1 MNSEELHNEA
11 KRLIPGGVSSPVR
24 AYKPYPVYIK
34 SGSGSKIRD
43 VDGKEYIDYCMGFGP
58 LILGHAN
65 PTIISKVKEEMDGG
79 VLFGAPIEQEITLA
93 KKITSHFPMD
103 MVRFVNTGTEAT
115 MSALRLARGYTK
127 RDKII
132 KIEGAFHGA
141 HDAVLAKAGSGAA
154 TIPSSPGVP
163 DDFTKNTILVPY
175 NDLDAVESAIKESKD
190 EIAALILE
198 PIMGNVGVVLPKD
211 DYLESLREITAS
223 NDILLIFDEVITG
236 FRIGIGGVQ
245 SRYGIVP
252 DLTTLGKIVGGGFPI
267 GIFGGRADIMERV
280 APNGDVYQAGTFS
293 GNPISLTAGI
303 ATIDI
308 LEKENVYESID
319 AMGESIRKGLNEVVS
334 DLGLDYVVSGIGSM
348 FQIFFTGGEVKDYN
362 DVKRSD
368 LDSFMNMFRSML
380 KNGVFLPPSQF
391 ETNFVSYA
399 HTSGDVEE
407 TIAAY
412 EASLRG

>member
-34 SGSGSKIRD
+34 SGSGSKIKD

-65 PTIISKVKEEMDGG
+65 QTIISKVKEEMDGG

-211 DYLESLREITAS
+211 GYLEGIREITAS

-236 FRIGIGGVQ
+236 FRIGIG
-245 SRYGIVP
+245 
-252 DLTTLGKIVGGGFPI
+252 
-267 GIFGGRADIMERV
+267 
-280 APNGDVYQAGTFS
+280 
-293 GNPISLTAGI
+293 
-303 ATIDI
+303 
-308 LEKENVYESID
+308 
-319 AMGESIRKGLNEVVS
+319 
-334 DLGLDYVVSGIGSM
+334 
-348 FQIFFTGGEVKDYN
+348 
-362 DVKRSD
+362 
-368 LDSFMNMFRSML
+368 
-380 KNGVFLPPSQF
+380 
-391 ETNFVSYA
+391 
-399 HTSGDVEE
+399 
-407 TIAAY
+407 
-412 EASLRG
+412 

>member
-1 MNSEELHNEA
+1 
-11 KRLIPGGVSSPVR
+11 
-24 AYKPYPVYIK
+24 
-34 SGSGSKIRD
+34 
-43 VDGKEYIDYCMGFGP
+43 
-58 LILGHAN
+58 
-65 PTIISKVKEEMDGG
+65 
-79 VLFGAPIEQEITLA
+79 
-93 KKITSHFPMD
+93 
-103 MVRFVNTGTEAT
+103 
-115 MSALRLARGYTK
+115 
-127 RDKII
+127 
-132 KIEGAFHGA
+132 
-141 HDAVLAKAGSGAA
+141 GAA

-163 DDFTKNTILVPY
+163 EDFTKNTILVPY
-175 NDLDAVESAIKESKD
+175 NDLDAVDSAIKENKG

-211 DYLESLREITAS
+211 GYLEGIREITAS

-267 GIFGGRADIMERV
+267 GIFGGKADIMERV

-293 GNPISLTAGI
+293 GNPLSLTAGI

-380 KNGVFLPPSQF
+380 KKGVFLPPSQF

>member
-1 MNSEELHNEA
+1 MTSEELHNEA

-34 SGSGSKIRD
+34 SGLGSKIKD
-43 VDGKEYIDYCMGFGP
+43 VDGNEYIDYCMGFGP

-65 PTIISKVKEEMDGG
+65 PTIISKVKEQIERGA
-79 VLFGAPIEQEITLA
+79 LFGAPIEQEITLA
-93 KKITSHFPMD
+93 KKITTHFPMD

-127 RDKII
+127 CDKII

-154 TIPSSPGVP
+154 TIPSSPGIP
-163 DDFTKNTILVPY
+163 EDFTKNTILAPY
-175 NDLDAVESAIKESKD
+175 NDLSAIESVIKENKG
-190 EIAALILE
+190 EIAALIIE
-198 PIMGNVGVVLPKD
+198 PIMGNVGVVLPQD
-211 DYLESLREITAS
+211 GYLEGIREMTEK

-236 FRIGIGGVQ
+236 FRIGMGGVQ

-252 DLTTLGKIVGGGFPI
+252 DLTTLGKISGGGFPI
-267 GIFGGRADIMERV
+267 GIFGGKADIMERV

-293 GNPISLTAGI
+293 GNPVSLTAGI
-303 ATIDI
+303 AVIDT
-308 LEKENVYESID
+308 LEREKVHESID
-319 AMGESIRKGLNEVVS
+319 AMGEKIREGLKEVVS

-348 FQIFFTGGEVKDYN
+348 FQIFFTGGEIKDYA

-368 LDSFMNMFRSML
+368 LDSFMKMFGSML
-380 KNGVFLPPSQF
+380 ENGVFLPPSQF

-399 HTSGDVEE
+399 HTNEDVEG
-407 TIAAY
+407 TITAY
-412 EASLRG
+412 EKSLKG